1 MAKYETRK
9 VLTEKLSK
17 MERQRDMYE
26 QRYIKCCSEVIE
38 TKELLEKSREALTL
52 VGETQAAHMKDL
64 KDTIFRLQK
73 ADIDVY

>member
-17 MERQRDMYE
+17 MERERNMYE

-38 TKELLEKSREALTL
+38 TRELLAKSRDALTL

-64 KDTIFRLQK
+64 KARIFRLQK
-73 ADIDVY
+73 ANDY